1 MPLLFGVMDS
11 SGDAPPIT
19 SGLVGYYT
27 PDTFSTSASTWYDNS
42 GNGNHAT
49 LSGSGHS
56 LTTTTA
62 GTFGSSKS
70 FRAVTGDRNSK
81 ILWPTA
87 ILPSTYTMFYLAR
100 YNTSNSTTAGTLLNF
115 KDGSST
121 TGAVSGFN
129 GTTSVNGE
137 IRIPYPSNY
146 ANDAIWLGEYTFI
159 DQASPAIT
167 TNSNYLI
174 TIEARGGD
182 TRTANGSN
190 LYFQEWDSS
199 TYAYQYQE
207 RQVMRLDR
215 TIMNH
220 KMGTGSSF
228 ALGNRWIRGFY
239 NWPAVQASDVY
250 AFWRNNYLYRL
261 PQEDVHMIFSGEDRS
276 WFSGFWAGNAGAAYH
291 GNTLTTTN
299 LHSNNWVLGTDQNA
313 GGNGTLFR
321 TNKVDRYNSS
331 LPSFS
336 GTTNA
341 RLAVNTS
348 PAAGSNYQISDVLVY
363 NRTLN
368 STEYQAVEN
377 YLSTKYGV

>member
-1 MPLLFGVMDS
+1 
-11 SGDAPPIT
+11 
-19 SGLVGYYT
+19 
-27 PDTFSTSASTWYDNS
+27 
-42 GNGNHAT
+42 
-49 LSGSGHS
+49 
-56 LTTTTA
+56 
-62 GTFGSSKS
+62 
-70 FRAVTGDRNSK
+70 
-81 ILWPTA
+81 
-87 ILPSTYTMFYLAR
+87 MFYLAR
-100 YNTSNSTTAGTLLNF
+100 YNTSDATTAGTLLNF

-121 TGAVSGFN
+121 SGAVSGFN
-129 GTTSVNGE
+129 AATSINGE

-146 ANDAIWLGEYTFI
+146 NGDAIWLGEYTFI
-159 DQASPAIT
+159 DNASPAIT

-190 LYFQEWDSS
+190 RYFQEWDSA

-207 RQVMRLDR
+207 QQLMRLDR

-239 NWPAVQASDVY
+239 NWNTVKDSDVY

-291 GNTLTTTN
+291 GNTLSTSN

-321 TNKVDRYNSS
+321 TNKVDRYNSA

-336 GTTNA
+336 GTTHA

-348 PAAGSNYQISDVLVY
+348 PAAGSNYQISDVIVY

-368 STEYQAVEN
+368 ATEYQAVEN